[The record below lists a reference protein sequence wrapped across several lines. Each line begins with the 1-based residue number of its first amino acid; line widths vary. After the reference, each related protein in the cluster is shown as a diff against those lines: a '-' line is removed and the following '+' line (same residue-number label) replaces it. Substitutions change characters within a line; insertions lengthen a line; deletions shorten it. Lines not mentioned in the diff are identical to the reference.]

1 MKNIFKIFLMVCILI
16 QCSCSFI
23 VFHKK
28 ITCYPNIDLKNVSVE
43 NTINDIK
50 RSDVCLKCS
59 MPLF

>member
-1 MKNIFKIFLMVCILI
+1 MVCILI